1 MEKVDFGKLRK
12 NFTGLVNFAKG
23 LKEKNKNIKPVFSEV
38 PAALKDVATKI
49 TTVVSDLK
57 ARLTFDFLDE
67 STDLRSMG
75 LDGSDN
81 NKNIVTITDWIV
93 SALKHVLTRVERH
106 GEILTVHTEALAKPD
121 IALSVAKDE
130 EIKTLKGELVDLTQ
144 EIDETRQR
152 GIKGNLI
159 VSSPQSEKANTIAH
173 HETVRGKR
181 ESDTDMIIRLILN
194 KTGVTIDEKDVIAC
208 HQMGKKESHT
218 YVIRL
223 GNRRQGSAWHI
234 LTEGMMTGKN
244 PSSGINFDKG
254 VNLYLNFQLTK
265 KRAKL
270 AKAVRQARTA
280 QKIFKYYINQNGIIK
295 VKKTNTFN
303 DKYIE
308 VKSEAQLNTMI
319 NS

>member
-121 IALSVAKDE
+121 ITLSVAKDE
-130 EIKTLKGELVDLTQ
+130 EIKTLKGELV
-144 EIDETRQR
+144 DETRQR

-208 HQMGKKESHT
+208 HQESHT
-218 YVIRL
+218 
-223 GNRRQGSAWHI
+223 
-234 LTEGMMTGKN
+234 
-244 PSSGINFDKG
+244 
-254 VNLYLNFQLTK
+254 
-265 KRAKL
+265 
-270 AKAVRQARTA
+270 
-280 QKIFKYYINQNGIIK
+280 
-295 VKKTNTFN
+295 
-303 DKYIE
+303 
-308 VKSEAQLNTMI
+308 
-319 NS
+319 